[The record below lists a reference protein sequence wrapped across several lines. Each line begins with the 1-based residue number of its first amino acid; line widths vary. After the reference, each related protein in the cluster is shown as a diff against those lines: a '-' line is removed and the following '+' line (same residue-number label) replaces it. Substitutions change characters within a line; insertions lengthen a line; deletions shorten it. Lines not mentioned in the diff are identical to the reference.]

1 MTFHFPQ
8 KIRLTSW
15 VVLFALILGMMAPM
29 VINAKDIQ
37 DTPEP
42 SAAETSIDNLN
53 R

>member
-1 MTFHFPQ
+1 MTFHFPPQ

-15 VVLFALILGMMAPM
+15 VALFALILGMMAPPM

-42 SAAETSIDNLN
+42 LLPKLLLIT
-53 R
+53 